1 MGLIKVY
8 IDSMVNFVG
17 LPYIIDQLPCNPEGS
32 KSIQT
37 GTLGRMSFS
46 PGPVP
51 LVTKDIQVRY
61 LYGMGPM
68 SSVTKYI
75 RIPLSYLKSIIKDI
89 KVWCDQCHP
98 SLNRLRSL
106 CLNKSQSILTWLSWC
121 DQWHP
126 AQAGTQAPFW
136 RVGKEVSFGDPRKIC
151 KNFQRKLNSIVI
163 THIRRISGYI
173 GGRILHT
180 YYTLV
185 VVVFS
190 PHILYHYEKDL

>member
-1 MGLIKVY
+1 MCLIKDNKDNKGSFGGALS
-8 IDSMVNFVG
+8 IDKLLAGILQSTT
-17 LPYIIDQLPCNPEGS
+17 PGS
-32 KSIQT
+32 Q
-37 GTLGRMSFS
+37 GRMT
-46 PGPVP
+46 

-61 LYGMGPM
+61 VYGMGPM

-89 KVWCDQCHP
+89 KVWCDQCHT
-98 SLNRLRSL
+98 SLNRLGSL

-126 AQAGTQAPFW
+126 AQAWQVAGPGGTPHPFR

>member
-1 MGLIKVY
+1 
-8 IDSMVNFVG
+8 
-17 LPYIIDQLPCNPEGS
+17 
-32 KSIQT
+32 
-37 GTLGRMSFS
+37 MSFS

-106 CLNKSQSILTWLSWC
+106 CLNKSQAILTWLSWC